1 MYKIGLVEDEI
12 NLNKLIKS
20 YLEKEGYEV
29 VSFTKGIDTLN
40 YIDNNNDINLW
51 ILDIML
57 EDDITG
63 YDIIKKIKG
72 LDEEIPVIFSS
83 ARDESIDKIV
93 GLELGSDDYIAKPYS
108 PKELVLRVKNI
119 LKRVYSKD
127 FHKIKYNDYEINTEE
142 RTVYLNGKRIN
153 ITTLEFDLLLYL
165 LNNKNKSL
173 TREMI
178 LNDVWGSDYFG
189 SDRVV
194 DDSIRRLRKKM
205 PNLYINTVYGFGY
218 RLSWDNYHLIYLNN

>member
-1 MYKIGLVEDEI
+1 MYKIALVEDEKD
-12 NLNKLIKS
+12 LNKLLKN
-20 YLEKEGYEV
+20 YLENEGYEV
-29 VSFTKGIDTLN
+29 ESFTKGQDALTFIEE
-40 YIDNNNDINLW
+40 NNDIQLW

-57 EDDITG
+57 EDDISG
-63 YDIIKKIKG
+63 YDIIKKVKEKN
-72 LDEEIPVIFSS
+72 EETPVIFSS

-93 GLELGSDDYIAKPYS
+93 GLELGSDDYLAKPYS

-119 LKRVYSKD
+119 LKRVYNTD
-127 FHKIKYNDYEINTEE
+127 FHKIKYNEYEINIQE
-142 RTVYLNGKRIN
+142 RTVYLKGEKIN
-153 ITTLEFDLLLYL
+153 LTTLEFELLLYL

-178 LNDVWGSDYFG
+178 LNEVWDSDYFG

-205 PNLYINTVYGFGY
+205 PNLNINTVYGFGY
-218 RLSWDNYHLIYLNN
+218 RLS

>member
-1 MYKIGLVEDEI
+1 MYKIALVEDEKD
-12 NLNKLIKS
+12 LNKLLKN

-29 VSFTKGIDTLN
+29 YSFTKGEDTLKFLEE
-40 YIDNNNDINLW
+40 NNDIQLW

-63 YDIIKKIKG
+63 YDIIKKVKEKN
-72 LDEEIPVIFSS
+72 EEVPVIFSS

-93 GLELGSDDYIAKPYS
+93 GLELGSDDYLAKPYS

-127 FHKIKYNDYEINTEE
+127 FHKIKYNDYDINTEE
-142 RTVYLNGKRIN
+142 RTVYLDKERITL
-153 ITTLEFDLLLYL
+153 TTLEFDLLMYL
-165 LNNKNKSL
+165 LNNKGKSL

-178 LNDVWGSDYFG
+178 LNEVWDSDYFG

-205 PNLYINTVYGFGY
+205 PNLNINTVYGFGY
-218 RLSWDNYHLIYLNN
+218 RLN

>member
-1 MYKIGLVEDEI
+1 MYKIGLVEDELD
-12 NLNKLIKS
+12 LNKLIKS
-20 YLEKEGYEV
+20 YLEKEGYDV
-29 VSFTKGIDTLN
+29 VTFTKGADVLSFIDKEN
-40 YIDNNNDINLW
+40 EIQLW

-63 YDIIKKIKG
+63 YDIIKKVKEKN
-72 LDEEIPVIFSS
+72 EEIPVIFSS
-83 ARDESIDKIV
+83 ARDENIDKIM

-127 FHKIKYNDYEINTEE
+127 FHKIKYNDYDINTIE
-142 RTVYLNGKRIN
+142 RTVSLNNEKIN
-153 ITTLEFDLLLYL
+153 LTNLEFELLMYL
-165 LNNKNKSL
+165 LNNKNKPL
-173 TREMI
+173 TRDMI
-178 LNDVWGSDYFG
+178 LNEVWDSDYFG

-205 PNLYINTVYGFGY
+205 PNLNITTVYGFGY
-218 RLSWDNYHLIYLNN
+218 RLS

>member
-1 MYKIGLVEDEI
+1 MYKIGLVEDEES
-12 NLNKLIKS
+12 LNKLIKN
-20 YLEKEGYEV
+20 YLEKEDFEV
-29 VSFTKGIDTLN
+29 VSFTKGEDALTFIDSKE
-40 YIDNNNDINLW
+40 NNVQLW

-57 EDDITG
+57 SDDITG
-63 YDIIKKIKG
+63 YDIIKKVKG
-72 LDEEIPVIFSS
+72 LNEEIPVIFSS
-83 ARDESIDKIV
+83 ARDESIDKIM

-119 LKRVYSKD
+119 LKRVYSKE

-142 RTVYLNGKRIN
+142 RTVYLNEEKIN
-153 ITTLEFDLLLYL
+153 LTTLEFELLMYL

-178 LNDVWGSDYFG
+178 LNEVWDTEYFG

-205 PNLYINTVYGFGY
+205 PNLNINTVYGFGN
-218 RLSWDNYHLIYLNN
+218 RLS

>member
-1 MYKIGLVEDEI
+1 MYKIGLVEDELD
-12 NLNKLIKS
+12 LNKLIKS
-20 YLEKEGYEV
+20 YLEKEGYDV
-29 VSFTKGIDTLN
+29 VTFTKGADVLSF
-40 YIDNNNDINLW
+40 IDNNNEIQLW

-63 YDIIKKIKG
+63 YDIIKKVKEKN
-72 LDEEIPVIFSS
+72 EEIPVIFSS
-83 ARDESIDKIV
+83 ARDENIDKIM

-127 FHKIKYNDYEINTEE
+127 FHKIKYNDYDINTEE
-142 RTVYLNGKRIN
+142 RTVSLNNEKIN
-153 ITTLEFDLLLYL
+153 LTNLEFELLMYL
-165 LNNKNKSL
+165 LNNKNKPL
-173 TREMI
+173 TRDMI
-178 LNDVWGSDYFG
+178 LNEVWDSDYFG

-205 PNLYINTVYGFGY
+205 PNLNITTVYGFGY
-218 RLSWDNYHLIYLNN
+218 RLS

>member
-1 MYKIGLVEDEI
+1 MYKIALVEDEKD
-12 NLNKLIKS
+12 LNKLITT
-20 YLEKEGYEV
+20 YLEKEDYEV
-29 VSFTKGIDTLN
+29 ISFTKGQDALDFIEDK
-40 YIDNNNDINLW
+40 NDAQLW

-63 YDIIKKIKG
+63 YDIIKKIKEKN
-72 LDEEIPVIFSS
+72 EEIPVIFSS

-93 GLELGSDDYIAKPYS
+93 GLELGSDDYLAKPYS

-127 FHKIKYNDYEINTEE
+127 FHKIKYNDYDINTEE
-142 RTVYLNGKRIN
+142 RIVYSNDEKIN
-153 ITTLEFDLLLYL
+153 LTTLEFELLMYL
-165 LNNKNKSL
+165 LNNKGKSL

-178 LNDVWGSDYFG
+178 LSEVWDSDYFG

-205 PNLYINTVYGFGY
+205 PNLNINTVYGFGY
-218 RLSWDNYHLIYLNN
+218 RLN